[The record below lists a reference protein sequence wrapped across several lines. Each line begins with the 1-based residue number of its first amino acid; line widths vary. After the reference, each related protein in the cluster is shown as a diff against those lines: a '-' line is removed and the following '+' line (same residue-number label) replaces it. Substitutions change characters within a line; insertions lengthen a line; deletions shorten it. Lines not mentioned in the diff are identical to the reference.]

1 MFARS
6 SKAQPASKR
15 QREAQAALEL
25 DRQIDGL
32 LESHMP
38 GEEEEEEEEEEGD
51 VVEGE
56 EEEVAEVDDLLTSED
71 EEED

>member
-32 LESHMP
+32 LESHVP
-38 GEEEEEEEEEEGD
+38 GKEGEGEREEEG
-51 VVEGE
+51 EGE

-71 EEED
+71 EED

>member
-1 MFARS
+1 MAYVFARS

-32 LESHMP
+32 LESHVP
-38 GEEEEEEEEEEGD
+38 GKEGEGEGEG
-51 VVEGE
+51 EGE

-71 EEED
+71 EED